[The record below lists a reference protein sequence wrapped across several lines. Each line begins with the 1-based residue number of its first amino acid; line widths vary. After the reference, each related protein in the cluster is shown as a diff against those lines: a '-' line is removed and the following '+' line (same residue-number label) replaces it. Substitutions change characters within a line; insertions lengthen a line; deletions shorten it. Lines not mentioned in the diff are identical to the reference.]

1 MEITQK
7 KIGTD
12 KVEAVNYDSRSERI
26 DEKTGTAQDRADM
39 SRMGKVQELRRNF
52 HSLSILA
59 FSMVL
64 MASWEC
70 SLVLASI
77 SLFNGGTAGYIW
89 IFFICWMGF
98 MLVNTSMAEM
108 ASMAPTTGG
117 QYHWISEF
125 SPKKHQ
131 KFLSYIMGWLCV
143 LGWQGGC
150 ASSSFLAGTLIQ
162 GLIALNHPDTYV
174 PEGWHGTLLTIGV
187 AAFAVFFNTFLAR
200 HLPTI
205 ESGLLVIHLGAFV
218 GILATL
224 WALSPE
230 IADVTIFTQFYDGG
244 GWNSFGISTLAG
256 ITSGIIPMLGAD
268 AAAHMSEE
276 LQLAGKTIPRSMI
289 LTTSVNGLL
298 AWVMIIT
305 FTFCAG
311 SNLDDVL
318 ASPTGYPYMVLFYNS
333 TKSAASATIMS
344 VFILLMLISSNLSIV
359 ATASRQ
365 LFAFA
370 RDEGLPFSTWFAR
383 VSRNALPMNA
393 IIVTFITSALLS
405 LINIG
410 SATALNSITSLST
423 NALLSSYICSI
434 GCMIWRRWTG
444 APLLPSHF
452 SLGCWGLA
460 LNISSVAFLIFAFI
474 FSFFPMSPTPD
485 ATVMNWNILIYG
497 VVVVF
502 SITYYFLQG
511 RFFYVGP
518 VQYVR
523 KLD

>member
-39 SRMGKVQELRRNF
+39 SRMGKVQELRPTDNF
-52 HSLSILA
+52 R
-59 FSMVL
+59 
-64 MASWEC
+64 
-70 SLVLASI
+70 
-77 SLFNGGTAGYIW
+77 
-89 IFFICWMGF
+89 
-98 MLVNTSMAEM
+98 
-108 ASMAPTTGG
+108 APTTGG

-276 LQLAGKTIPRSMI
+276 LQL
-289 LTTSVNGLL
+289 
-298 AWVMIIT
+298 
-305 FTFCAG
+305 AG